1 MMIVFIPSV
10 SSYLTLFNGIH
21 GASLVAQ
28 LRILIGTNSQLE
40 NETKNISV
48 SKREREVIGIRP
60 AVIEYKAVTCGTSST
75 KSHGIELNVQ
85 NPLYGWEDY
94 CKVTKTTISILRT
107 TEFEHF

>member
-48 SKREREVIGIRP
+48 SKRERGDW
-60 AVIEYKAVTCGTSST
+60 YSSSCYRIQGSNLRDFIH
-75 KSHGIELNVQ
+75 K
-85 NPLYGWEDY
+85 
-94 CKVTKTTISILRT
+94 ISW
-107 TEFEHF
+107 H